1 MPGVTHGAG
10 AEEIEGDGQREHPPL
25 GLNLAFAVVF
35 LVSACGLGYQ
45 LVAGTTSSYL
55 LGDSVTQFSFTIGL
69 YLFALGIGS
78 YLSKFVDRDLATVFV
93 RVELAVAVVGG
104 VSALSLFFAWES
116 ELWFRPLLYGQIL
129 AVGALVGIEIP
140 LLVRLL
146 EEELELK
153 ELIARV
159 LSWDYVGALIA
170 ALLFPLVL
178 VPRLGLARAALAF
191 GLVNALVALWSVSL
205 FQGRLR
211 RPMALRIQSGLVVV
225 ALGVLFSQ
233 ATTLTSIAEHT
244 IYAGEI
250 VHARTSPYQR
260 VVVTRAN
267 KSYQLFLSGAL
278 QFNSE
283 DEYRYHEA
291 LVHPAMATSPDPRR
305 VLILG
310 GGDGLACREV
320 LRHPSVEKVV
330 LVDLDPAVTDLART
344 FQPFVELN
352 GGAFDD
358 PRVEIIN
365 ADAMAWLEE
374 GANLFD
380 VAIVDFPDPHSFS
393 VGKLY
398 TDTFYSLLM
407 GRVAPDGAI
416 VVQSTS
422 PRLAPNSYWCIAE
435 TMESVGLY
443 VRPYHAAVPSFG
455 EWGFMLASQ
464 REFPIP
470 TDVPDGLRFLSD
482 AYVPTLFVLPEDARR
497 REVDVNRLSTQSLVR
512 YYDDELRP

>member
-1 MPGVTHGAG
+1 MSESGVDPAYGSAKGA
-10 AEEIEGDGQREHPPL
+10 L

-78 YLSKFVDRDLATVFV
+78 YLSKFVDQNLATVFV
-93 RVELAVAVVGG
+93 RVELAVAVIGG
-104 VSALSLFFAWES
+104 VSALTLFFAWES
-116 ELWFRPLLYGQIL
+116 ELWFRPLLYGEIL
-129 AVGALVGIEIP
+129 IIGTLVGIEIP

-159 LSWDYVGALIA
+159 LSWDYVGALVS
-170 ALLFPLVL
+170 ALLFPLIL

-191 GLVNALVALWSVSL
+191 GLVNALVALWSISL
-205 FQGRLR
+205 FADRLR
-211 RPMALRIQSGLVVV
+211 RPMALRIQSGFVV
-225 ALGVLFSQ
+225 ALLAVLFSQ
-233 ATTLTSIAEHT
+233 AAQLTTIAEHT

-250 VHARTSPYQR
+250 VHASTSPYQR
-260 VVVTRAN
+260 VVVTRSN
-267 KSYQLFLSGAL
+267 KSHQLFLSGAL

-291 LVHPAMATSPDPRR
+291 LVHPAMGSSADPRR

-310 GGDGLACREV
+310 GGDGLAAREV

-344 FQPFVELN
+344 FQPFVDLN
-352 GGAFDD
+352 EGSLDD
-358 PRVEIIN
+358 PRVEVVN
-365 ADAMAWLEE
+365 ADAMAWMET

-398 TDTFYSLLM
+398 TDTFYQLLM
-407 GRVAPDGAI
+407 KRVAPDGVVA
-416 VVQSTS
+416 VQSTS

-435 TMESVGLY
+435 TMESVGFF

-464 REFPIP
+464 RAIP
-470 TDVPDGLRFLSD
+470 VPSDVPDDLRFLSD
-482 AYVPTLFVLPEDARR
+482 DYVPNLFVLPRDAQR
-497 REVDVNRLSTQSLVR
+497 REVEVNRLSTQSLVR
-512 YYDDELRP
+512 YYDDELKP